1 MSKEGLTKEQVK
13 DVLDFS
19 EALWRAEN
27 FFNPFMSNQNLN
39 DLNNNPKI
47 PTAKTLKD
55 ALSTY
60 KESAKSLQDYME
72 FMQRY
77 DMIFARTMQAYSN
90 ILSFDLQIVCT
101 NAFTQTDYE
110 SDEYK
115 KDKQRIYKFLNAFDY
130 KDEFR
135 RVTAAVIRNE
145 SYYTWFR
152 RTKWG
157 NKGMKGTLQILPQ
170 NYCMTTGYWEKG
182 LLFDFDMGYF
192 LKAGVDIE
200 GFDPVFKKYY
210 NRIFNTEGKPYQY
223 NPTASFND
231 RNGNYAF
238 WTQTSPEHGAWQF
251 KLDRSNFNNTP
262 FLAPYMKDILTTE
275 EIGQLQYDKDML
287 SAYAILAGEIRLF
300 DNAKSGTVADQF
312 AIKPSTLGTF
322 MGKVKNGLDRRVK
335 AVAMPLENIDMFQFN
350 DNDKEMYANQLKN
363 AAGMGSSASRII
375 YSSDRMSN
383 AELQYATEADYHI
396 MKALYPQFENFL
408 DFWANKLTKTYK
420 FKFIFDGC
428 SFEFDRQA
436 RFDRLL
442 KMADKGLVLN
452 SSAYA
457 SALGMRPQDFDASLS
472 EGCYGDLTKKLTLLL
487 NANTTKDGSVTGGRP
502 TMDAT
507 QITESAEASRNN
519 L

>member
-1 MSKEGLTKEQVK
+1 MTHNGLTEEQVK
-13 DVLDFS
+13 DVLEFS
-19 EALWRAEN
+19 EALYRAEN
-27 FFNPFMSNQNLN
+27 FFNPFLSNQNLN
-39 DLNNNPKI
+39 DLNNNPRI
-47 PTAKTLKD
+47 PTAK
-55 ALSTY
+55 ALSKALSNY
-60 KESAKSLQDYME
+60 KESADSLQDYME
-72 FMQRY
+72 FMQKF
-77 DMIFARTMQAYSN
+77 DMIFARTLEAYTN
-90 ILSFDLQIVCT
+90 ILSLDLQIVCT
-101 NAFTQTDYE
+101 NAFTQADYE
-110 SDEYK
+110 SEEYQ
-115 KDKQRIYKFLNAFDY
+115 KDKQKIYKFLNAFDY

-135 RVTAAVIRNE
+135 RAIAAVMRNE
-145 SYYTWFR
+145 TYYTWFR

-157 NKGMKGTLQILPQ
+157 NKGMKGTLQMLPQ
-170 NYCMTTGYWEKG
+170 KFCMTTGYWEKG

-192 LKAGVDIE
+192 LKTGVDIE
-200 GFDPVFKKYY
+200 GFDPAFKKYY
-210 NRIFNTEGKPYQY
+210 NRTFKTDVKSLQY
-223 NPTASFND
+223 NPTATFNNREGSFA
-231 RNGNYAF
+231 Y
-238 WTQTSPEHGAWQF
+238 WTQTSPTDGAWAF
-251 KLDRSNFNNTP
+251 KLNRNNFNNTP

-287 SAYAILAGEIRLF
+287 SAYAILAGEIQLF

-322 MGKVKNGLDRRVK
+322 MGKVKNGLDSRIK
-335 AVAMPLENIDMFQFN
+335 AVAMPVKNIDMFQFN
-350 DNDKEMYANQLKN
+350 DSDKEMYATQLKN

-375 YSSDRMSN
+375 YSSDKMSN

-436 RFDRLL
+436 RFDRLM
-442 KMADKGLVLN
+442 KMADKGIVLN

-457 SALGMRPQDFDASLS
+457 SVLGMRPQDFDASLS

-487 NANTTKDGSVTGGRP
+487 NTNTTKDGSATGGRP
-502 TMDAT
+502 TMNDT
-507 QITESAEASRNN
+507 QITESAEASRND